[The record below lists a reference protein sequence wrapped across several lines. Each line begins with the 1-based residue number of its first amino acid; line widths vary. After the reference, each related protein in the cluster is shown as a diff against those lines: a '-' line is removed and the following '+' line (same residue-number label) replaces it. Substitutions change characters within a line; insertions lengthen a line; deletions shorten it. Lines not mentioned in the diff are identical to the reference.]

1 MSEIREIAAARADKG
16 GGQMP
21 LRAAE
26 AKARGDAARFLTRAE
41 TAGVGTSEASRMLLV
56 REATAR
62 EWRRRWEEE
71 RLEARRLGR
80 PPRLCPQEIAADVK
94 RLLGLVGPCGSVE
107 YVWEQFP
114 EVARAVIE
122 ELVRS
127 FKKELGDARKAALL
141 ACTWTKPGTV
151 WAADWT
157 APDFPLDGG
166 RYPQALVV
174 RDLASGCILL
184 AFPAER
190 TSAGLAAFALDC
202 LFALYGAP
210 LVLKT
215 DNGPEFIAEDFR
227 KLLRER
233 GVTHLLSPEYY
244 PAYNGAIEAGI
255 GSLKTRAMY
264 CAARNGRVGF
274 WTCDDLEAGRLQAN
288 ETSRPRG
295 AWGPSPEG
303 SWRSRERITDDE
315 RRRFRDLVDEETK
328 ERLAK
333 IDDVEAMGSKEKKAV
348 VRHAIASALAKCEC
362 LTIKRRRVS
371 PAITHAISSDIT

>member
-1 MSEIREIAAARADKG
+1 MSEIRGIVAAREDRT

-26 AKARGDAARFLTRAE
+26 AKARGDAVRFLARADAE
-41 TAGVGTSEASRMLLV
+41 GMGQSEACRMLLV

-62 EWRRRWEEE
+62 EWRRKWEEQ
-71 RLEARRLGR
+71 RLEATRLGR
-80 PPRLCPQEIAADVK
+80 PPRSCPQEIAADVK
-94 RLLGLVGPCGSVE
+94 RLLWLVGPCGSVE
-107 YVWEQFP
+107 YVREKFP
-114 EVARAVIE
+114 ELPRAVIE
-122 ELVRS
+122 DVVRA
-127 FKKELGDARKAALL
+127 FKKDLGDARKAALL
-141 ACTWTKPGTV
+141 ACTWTKPGSV

-184 AFPAER
+184 AFPAEK
-190 TSAGLAAFALDC
+190 TSAALAAFVLDC
-202 LFALYGAP
+202 LFALYGPP

-215 DNGPEFIAEDFR
+215 DNGPEFIAAELRD
-227 KLLRER
+227 LLRER

-255 GSLKTRAMY
+255 GALKTRAMY

-288 ETSRPRG
+288 ETARPKG
-295 AWGPSPEG
+295 AWGPSPEDSWG
-303 SWRSRERITDDE
+303 SRGRITDDE
-315 RRRFRDLVDEETK
+315 RRRFRDLVDAETE

-333 IDDVEAMGSKEKKAV
+333 RDDSEELGTKERKAMA
-348 VRHAIASALAKCEC
+348 RLAIASALAKCEC

-371 PAITHAISSDIT
+371 PAITHAISTDIM